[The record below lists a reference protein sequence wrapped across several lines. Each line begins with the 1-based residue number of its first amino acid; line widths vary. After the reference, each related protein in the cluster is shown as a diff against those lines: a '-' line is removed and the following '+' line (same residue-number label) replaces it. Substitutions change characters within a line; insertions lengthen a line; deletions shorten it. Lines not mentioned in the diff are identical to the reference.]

1 MFKQFRHL
9 DQRMK
14 DLREVERF
22 FTRTQINEYRSAL
35 EQRRESKRKR
45 HVSLLINRAKRKI
58 GDAPASREQASLVR
72 QMICVRDFYSRNLLY
87 YATDFST

>member
-1 MFKQFRHL
+1 
-9 DQRMK
+9 
-14 DLREVERF
+14 
-22 FTRTQINEYRSAL
+22 
-35 EQRRESKRKR
+35 
-45 HVSLLINRAKRKI
+45 LINRAKRKI